1 MPMGDYYGSIYNN
14 SVRNAYF
21 DFLSAGLPVIT
32 TQASRMREFLEADD
46 AIIQMTLS
54 DLDVDYL
61 IEHKQYYKQKVAEKR
76 QEWDID
82 NQIPRLIQFFKEI

>member
-1 MPMGDYYGSIYNN
+1 MLF
-14 SVRNAYF
+14 R
-21 DFLSAGLPVIT
+21 
-32 TQASRMREFLEADD
+32 
-46 AIIQMTLS
+46 S